1 MIMSEP
7 EARGPEEHDVQR
19 SADPRAERSRRIQV
33 RIRLMSGTG
42 RGNLRLEE
50 VRAPNEVSFDSHR
63 GARLQASFPRL
74 MTPRRTKAA
83 ATARNGSMNSDTLA
97 PNGMSPLR
105 MPTVNA

>member
-1 MIMSEP
+1 MTFKGARTHVLSEVD
-7 EARGPEEHDVQR
+7 ASR
-19 SADPRAERSRRIQV
+19 SASDS
-33 RIRLMSGTG
+33 MSGTG

-63 GARLQASFPRL
+63 GARLQASFPRS